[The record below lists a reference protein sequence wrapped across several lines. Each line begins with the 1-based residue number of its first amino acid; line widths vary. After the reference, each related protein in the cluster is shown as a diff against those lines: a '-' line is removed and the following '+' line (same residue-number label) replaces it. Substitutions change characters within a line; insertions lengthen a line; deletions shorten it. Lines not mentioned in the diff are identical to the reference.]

1 MDDWL
6 GLAGRRAVVVGAG
19 GFGVACARELLRV
32 GAQVYLADR
41 EAERLE
47 AVGEPGLETGV
58 WDVTEPETGEGL
70 VEQASERLG
79 GLDILVH
86 AVGVNDRRSVLE
98 IEHADWQRVLDVNL
112 TSAFTLGRAAGRRMV
127 EQGSGRIVLFS
138 SVSGLLAHPHHAPYA
153 ASKGGLN
160 SLAKVMAVEWA
171 DRGVTVN
178 AVAPG
183 YTESALTEAYL
194 ERPGVRQGLVS
205 KVPAGRLG
213 TLEDVVGPVLFLCS
227 PRASFM
233 TGQVLYVDGGRTLD

>member
-1 MDDWL
+1 MEDWL

-19 GFGVACARELLRV
+19 GFGVACAQELLRV

-41 EAERLE
+41 DAERLQ
-47 AVGEPGLETGV
+47 AVDAPALQTGV
-58 WDVTEPETGEGL
+58 WDVTQSGAAEGL
-70 VEQASERLG
+70 VEQAGARLG

-98 IEHADWQRVLDVNL
+98 LELEDWHRVLEVNL

-127 EQGSGRIVLFS
+127 EQGSGRIVFFS
-138 SVSGLLAHPHHAPYA
+138 SVSGLLAHPHHGPYA
-153 ASKGGLN
+153 ASKGGMN

-194 ERPGVRQGLVS
+194 QRPGVREGLVS

>member
-1 MDDWL
+1 VEDWL

-19 GFGVACARELLRV
+19 GFGVACAQELLRV

-41 EAERLE
+41 DAERLQ
-47 AVGEPGLETGV
+47 AVDAPALQTGV
-58 WDVTEPETGEGL
+58 WDVTEPDAAEGL
-70 VEQASERLG
+70 VEQAGARLG

-98 IEHADWQRVLDVNL
+98 LELEDWHRVLEVNL

-127 EQGSGRIVLFS
+127 EQGSGRIVFFS
-138 SVSGLLAHPHHAPYA
+138 SVSGLLAHPHHGPYA
-153 ASKGGLN
+153 ASKGGMN

-194 ERPGVRQGLVS
+194 QRPGVREGLVS